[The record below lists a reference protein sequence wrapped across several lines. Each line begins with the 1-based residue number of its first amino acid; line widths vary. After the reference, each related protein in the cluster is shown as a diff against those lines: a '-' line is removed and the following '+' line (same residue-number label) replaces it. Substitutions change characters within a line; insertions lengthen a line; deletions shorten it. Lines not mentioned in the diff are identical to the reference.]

1 MTTGRINQVSS
12 RTLKREDWEKTKRF
26 SLNSL
31 PWRRWQRYT
40 YISKKK
46 FFFFECYVPV
56 PPGFRVSINIYI
68 YNIYIARPFPFS
80 CCHPVRTE
88 SSWRCTSSHSKE
100 KWRNHFPFSW
110 ARQGH
115 SLVWEEEREEIV
127 VRSSSIVSTSS
138 THSFLSLS
146 PVPHGIFVG
155 LLPIIVTHRE
165 AVQVPELPTLPEHGS
180 EKLGIFFLGRR

>member
-1 MTTGRINQVSS
+1 M
-12 RTLKREDWEKTKRF
+12 
-26 SLNSL
+26 
-31 PWRRWQRYT
+31 
-40 YISKKK
+40 
-46 FFFFECYVPV
+46 
-56 PPGFRVSINIYI
+56 PPGFRVSINIYNI
-68 YNIYIARPFPFS
+68 YIYIARPFPFS

-88 SSWRCTSSHSKE
+88 SFWRCTSSHSKE
-100 KWRNHFPFSW
+100 KWGNHFPFSW

-115 SLVWEEEREEIV
+115 SLMWEEEREEIV

-180 EKLGIFFLGRR
+180 EKLGIFFFGTEIRIKGKKKWPFFSLSLLLSPSSLSSQLLWARLILSWTSRKKRE